1 MMLFILVHL
10 SKSQEHPEAGR
21 KDQEAYPQSITIS
34 MVAAAA
40 SFLEPQRRLPKG
52 GRARVPKNLE
62 QKTPDFIQSWF
73 PVPKHRCPDLKTYL
87 STLSRKPSTSKS
99 LSIFCKL
106 LPAHQSNRM
115 EKVALESAYKM
126 STCFNASTIVNKLLS
141 KQFSPF
147 LLHTSGE
154 VIVLLVQ
161 ALICS
166 LLQAQPKWHAT
177 KSCQAL
183 SSHLLPRKVIDAQ
196 SNFTAQYSI
205 YIPFCARL
213 CET

>member
-1 MMLFILVHL
+1 MLFILVHL

-21 KDQEAYPQSITIS
+21 KVKKLIHNQSQS
-34 MVAAAA
+34 SWLLLPLHFWSPNGV
-40 SFLEPQRRLPKG
+40 SRRG
-52 GRARVPKNLE
+52 AGRRMPKNLE
-62 QKTPDFIQSWF
+62 QKTPDFIQWF

-196 SNFTAQYSI
+196 SDFTAQYSI